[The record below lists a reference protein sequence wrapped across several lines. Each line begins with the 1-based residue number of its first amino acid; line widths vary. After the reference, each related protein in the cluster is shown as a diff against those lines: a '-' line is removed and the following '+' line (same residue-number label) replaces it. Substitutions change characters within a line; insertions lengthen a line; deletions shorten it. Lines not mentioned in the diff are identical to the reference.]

1 MKIFSFRIYAKD
13 GNDELID
20 AESEFHA
27 RLVYSILTHE
37 RINQALIHPSK
48 AALALNVDHVE
59 QLT

>member
-1 MKIFSFRIYAKD
+1 MKIFSFRVYATD
-13 GNDELID
+13 GNDELVD

-37 RINQALIHPSK
+37 RIRQGQIHPTK
-48 AALALNVDHVE
+48 AALALNVQHVE